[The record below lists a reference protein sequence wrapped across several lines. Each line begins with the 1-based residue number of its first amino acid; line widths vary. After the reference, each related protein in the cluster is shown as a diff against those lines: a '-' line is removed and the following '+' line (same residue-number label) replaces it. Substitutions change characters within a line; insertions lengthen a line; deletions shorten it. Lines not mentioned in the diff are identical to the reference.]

1 MVRSAAEP
9 ERTAPCSL
17 LTRKLARPTILK
29 FCHLLSVIRAINK
42 LEQFSSGETVYAR
55 FFGSETFV
63 VKEIAKTDSSFP
75 HYLCQSRD
83 GIYLI
88 PMIHL
93 SRRDLLPL
101 VGDGNRQQLELPLA
115 LRETEGPS

>member
-1 MVRSAAEP
+1 M
-9 ERTAPCSL
+9 
-17 LTRKLARPTILK
+17 
-29 FCHLLSVIRAINK
+29 IRATSK

-55 FFGSETFV
+55 FLGSETFV

-75 HYLCQSRD
+75 HYLCQSKE

-115 LRETEGPS
+115 LRETEGLS

>member
-9 ERTAPCSL
+9 ERIAPCSF
-17 LTRKLARPTILK
+17 LTHKLARPTILK
-29 FCHLLSVIRAINK
+29 FCHLLSMIRAINK

-55 FFGSETFV
+55 FLGSETFV

-75 HYLCQSRD
+75 HYLCQSKE
-83 GIYLI
+83 GIHLI